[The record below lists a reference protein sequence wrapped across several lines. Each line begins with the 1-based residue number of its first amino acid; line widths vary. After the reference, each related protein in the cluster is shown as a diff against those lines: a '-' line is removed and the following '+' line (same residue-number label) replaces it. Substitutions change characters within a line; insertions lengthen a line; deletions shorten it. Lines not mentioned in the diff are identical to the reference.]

1 MITPSF
7 ASEGGTAS
15 QEDEAPTLE
24 SLTERIADLEN
35 RIAELELH
43 QDEIAAQG
51 LAYPIFDTIAAVYL
65 LDQVDIHALHERLHE
80 GDGIMPGDSGQL
92 RRLVHL
98 LSAVDLP
105 PELAEEGTALIE
117 ILSQLSAA
125 LADDDLENAVPLASA
140 AHEAQHH
147 FSSNVADWFDLTL
160 IPVEEDPDQADQSD
174 DCIKEES
181 EEDSHGHSDDSDASD
196 DDSDNPCD
204 DDDSNETHDDG
215 HDHNHGG

>member
-24 SLTERIADLEN
+24 SLTERIAVLEN
-35 RIAELELH
+35 QIAELEMH

-51 LAYPIFDTIAAVYL
+51 LAYPIFDTIAAIYL

-80 GDGIMPGDSGQL
+80 GDGIMPGDSGQF

-105 PELAEEGTALIE
+105 PELAEEGTALVE
-117 ILSQLSAA
+117 TLTQLSAA

>member
-1 MITPSF
+1 MQVLKSSRPLVLLLCATVAFAIYSATSGINPSF
-7 ASEGGTAS
+7 ASEGDTAS

-24 SLTERIADLEN
+24 SLTERIAGLEN

-80 GDGIMPGDSGQL
+80 GDGIMPGDSGQYK
-92 RRLVHL
+92 RLVHL

-125 LADDDLENAVPLASA
+125 L
-140 AHEAQHH
+140 
-147 FSSNVADWFDLTL
+147 
-160 IPVEEDPDQADQSD
+160 
-174 DCIKEES
+174 
-181 EEDSHGHSDDSDASD
+181 GRR
-196 DDSDNPCD
+196 
-204 DDDSNETHDDG
+204 
-215 HDHNHGG
+215 

>member
-7 ASEGGTAS
+7 ASEGDTAS

-24 SLTERIADLEN
+24 SLTERIAGLEN

-51 LAYPIFDTIAAVYL
+51 LAYPISDTIAAVYL

-80 GDGIMPGDSGQL
+80 GDGIMPGDSGQF

-105 PELAEEGTALIE
+105 PELAEEGTALVE
-117 ILSQLSAA
+117 ILTQLSAA

-147 FSSNVADWFDLTL
+147 FSSNVADWFDRTL
-160 IPVEEDPDQADQSD
+160 MPAEEDPDQADQSD
-174 DCIKEES
+174 DCVKEDS
-181 EEDSHGHSDDSDASD
+181 DEDSHGHSDDSDD
-196 DDSDNPCD
+196 DRDHPCD
-204 DDDSNETHDDG
+204 DDNSEDTHDDG
-215 HDHNHGG
+215 HDHSHGE